1 MCGHRADIIARH
13 DGSHTY
19 GNLMPVLLPEEAAQV
34 LTGNG
39 AHVPRVR
46 AGLRDT

>member
-19 GNLMPVLLPEEAAQV
+19 RNPMPVLLPEEAAQV
-34 LTGNG
+34 VTGKG

-46 AGLRDT
+46 AELRVT